1 MLQLAFDKWRCKRP
15 RRRAGKAE
23 DIAYLRDLNGRRLI
37 QAIEQRQKRVLLDA
51 FWEVRCH
58 GNQRGKT
65 FSECRKLLASAKVES
80 EQLCKASLQNK
91 QILMSDLSKS
101 LTETMTLVRDLL
113 KRRILEAPQPLLRVQ
128 GPTPSLE
135 QRKALALGA
144 LLNEK
149 TRVDKRLVR
158 AFRHWQKE
166 LLSRY
171 LELLNERMRDAKKSV
186 IVKRFKLIVS
196 LMS

>member
-1 MLQLAFDKWRCKRP
+1 
-15 RRRAGKAE
+15 
-23 DIAYLRDLNGRRLI
+23 
-37 QAIEQRQKRVLLDA
+37 
-51 FWEVRCH
+51 
-58 GNQRGKT
+58 
-65 FSECRKLLASAKVES
+65 
-80 EQLCKASLQNK
+80 
-91 QILMSDLSKS
+91 
-101 LTETMTLVRDLL
+101 
-113 KRRILEAPQPLLRVQ
+113 
-128 GPTPSLE
+128 LE

-186 IVKRFKLIVS
+186 IVKRFKLIVRRMS
-196 LMS
+196 LKLRSVLLRWQMHAKEATVLLARQGQLLSLR